1 MRRYFRV
8 MAGIALAIA
17 LGSAVFSAA
26 SGSAAGLAWLL
37 GAAEIAAWFLPAL
50 AAASVGVAFVTS
62 RADRGRLAELRKAYG
77 KERLFQCIVVGN
89 TLGALSF
96 LSEDL
101 AILSGSGYSP
111 RSVTLVVHGPEIL
124 IVWGDASSHR
134 TIALEAR
141 HIHTEI
147 VSADIRGR
155 FATAISLGVDGST
168 SEVVLSAAHELM
180 WGKLPGGRRRNG
192 LVRDRI
198 ELAKKLSLDMGHS
211 R

>member
-8 MAGIALAIA
+8 TAGIALAIA

-37 GAAEIAAWFLPAL
+37 EAAGIAAWLLPAL
-50 AAASVGVAFVTS
+50 LAASAGVAFVSS
-62 RADRGRLAELRKAYG
+62 RADRGRFAELRKVYG
-77 KERLFQCIVVGN
+77 NEQLFQCVVAGN

-101 AILSGSGYSP
+101 AILAGSGYSP

-124 IVWGDASSHR
+124 IVWGDGSSRR
-134 TIALEAR
+134 TIAIEAR
-141 HIHTEI
+141 RIHTEI

-155 FATAISLGVDGST
+155 FAKAISLSVDGST
-168 SEVVLSAAHELM
+168 SEVVLSVAHELM

-192 LVRDRI
+192 LVRERI
-198 ELAKKLSLDMGHS
+198 ELAKKLSLDMGHF